1 MVYQKQLVVVLA
13 PAKLNLSLDVA
24 GLLPNGYHDLD
35 MVMQTIDLYERIT
48 LRRSADLT
56 LRLPGSFVPPNDKNT
71 AYKAAVAFFHYTGL
85 LAGVDITIQKHVPVR
100 AGMAGGSADA
110 AGVLVGLNE
119 LYNAQL
125 SMSELCA
132 IGAGIGADVPFALMG
147 GTCRVKGVGDLIK
160 PLPPCP
166 DCWFVVVMPSVGI
179 STPEAFKRYDIMGS
193 PVHPDCERQEQAIR
207 ENDLAAMCTAAGN
220 ALEHCSGAVETAAIC
235 KQLNAQGAVTSL
247 MTGSGAAVFGVFD
260 DEQKAKQAQQAL
272 QAGYDQVYLA
282 RRCAAVRA
290 FCRALPKRTTHPGGK
305 NKPAGC
311 RSAACDLPIAFVS
324 LILCLLWFIKT
335 IGNTA

>member
-71 AYKAAVAFFHYTGL
+71 AYKAAVAFFNYTGL

-220 ALEHCSGAVETAAIC
+220 ALEHCSGAVPNRHC
-235 KQLNAQGAVTSL
+235 RPG
-247 MTGSGAAVFGVFD
+247 MTRFIWPA
-260 DEQKAKQAQQAL
+260 
-272 QAGYDQVYLA
+272 
-282 RRCAAVRA
+282 RCAAVRA
-290 FCRALPKRTTHPGGK
+290 FCRALPKRTIHPGGK

-335 IGNTA
+335 I